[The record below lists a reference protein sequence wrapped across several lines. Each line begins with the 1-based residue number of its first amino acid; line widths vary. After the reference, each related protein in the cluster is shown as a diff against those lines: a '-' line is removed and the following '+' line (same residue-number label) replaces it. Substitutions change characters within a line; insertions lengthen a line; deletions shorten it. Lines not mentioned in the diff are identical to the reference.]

1 MERQVTWMDEQATER
16 FAQQLAELVQPGDVI
31 CLQGDLGAG
40 KTTFTQYFGK
50 GLGIKRAVKSPTYT
64 IIREYEQGRIPLYHM
79 DAYRLEETGAEG
91 IVLWEYFDGDGVCV
105 IEWPQFIVEDLPDDY
120 LWVTIKKLSSSSRQ
134 VSLVSHGARSQAI
147 IQCLED

>member
-79 DAYRLEETGAEG
+79 DAYRLEETGAEDIG
-91 IVLWEYFDGDGVCV
+91 LWEYFDGDGVCV

>member
-1 MERQVTWMDEQATER
+1 MEQQVTWMDEQATER

-91 IVLWEYFDGDGVCV
+91 IGLWEYFDGDGVCV